1 MRDQFAA
8 SLFSLLLHALS
19 LSALIWFGTQLQT
32 PPVPLKL
39 ELTILPAPEVPPPP
53 VEEPV
58 PPVPAPPEPAPS
70 AAPAAPLRQ
79 AKPVKPKPQTR
90 EVRPKP
96 PKKTVKPEP
105 RPKPAVAR
113 TPPPPVQKAV
123 QPRKPRPQP
132 EQAQN
137 VRPAPQQR
145 LAPRQTVRTVAQS
158 ADTGPDYSSLAGLSA
173 RPQTRSI
180 RPSGAQG
187 GTVPGRMSGQGQVSR
202 ATGRGSGTAKTGSGQ
217 GSGGVYSPGQIDGRL
232 QVVKNN
238 RPEYPASARQRNVEG
253 WVRVRFVVNEQGR
266 PEQIRIVAA
275 DPPNVFNA
283 SVQRAVSGWRFRPGT
298 VQGRAVRVLV
308 EQTIRFSL
316 R

>member
-8 SLFSLLLHALS
+8 SLLSLLLHALT
-19 LSALIWFGTQLQT
+19 LSTLFWFGTQLQR
-32 PPVPLKL
+32 PPVLLKL
-39 ELTILPAPEVPPPP
+39 DLTILPAPERPPPP

-58 PPVPAPPEPAPS
+58 PPVPAPPEPAPAPS
-70 AAPAAPLRQ
+70 AAPAALKQQ

-90 EVRPKP
+90 EVTPKV

-105 RPKPAVAR
+105 RPKPAVVKA
-113 TPPPPVQKAV
+113 PLPVQKAV
-123 QPRKPRPQP
+123 QTKKPRPQP
-132 EQAQN
+132 EQARN
-137 VRPAPQQR
+137 VGPAPQQR
-145 LAPRQTVRTVAQS
+145 PAPRQTVRTVAQS
-158 ADTGPDYSSLAGLSA
+158 ADTTPDYSSLAGLSA

-187 GTVPGRMSGQGQVSR
+187 STGSGRMSGQGQGNR
-202 ATGRGSGTAKTGSGQ
+202 ATGRGSGTARTSGQ

-232 QVVKNN
+232 QVLKHTE
-238 RPEYPASARQRNVEG
+238 PAYPASARRRNVEG

-266 PEQIRIVAA
+266 PEQIRILAA
-275 DPPNVFNA
+275 DPPEVFNS

-298 VQGRAVRVLV
+298 VQGRTVRVLV